1 LSDISGKIRKLAES
15 DHENS
20 ELFHHVVD
28 RLNELEVTKA
38 TLERW
43 RTHLEWSGF
52 RQGQG
57 SGYMSSGGD
66 GPLLPA
72 CPLCGH
78 LKPSARAKGHFI
90 AEVIGHKPDCE
101 FRPRISSA
109 ETSLLRT
116 SRILIT

>member
-1 LSDISGKIRKLAES
+1 LSDISEQIRKLAES
-15 DHENS
+15 DPANS
-20 ELFHHVVD
+20 EMFRNVMD
-28 RLNELEVTKA
+28 RLSELEATEA

-43 RTHLEWSGF
+43 RTRLEWSSF

-78 LKPSARAKGHFI
+78 LKPGAGANGHFR
-90 AEVIGHKPDCE
+90 AEFIGHKSDCE
-101 FRPRISSA
+101 FLQER
-109 ETSLLRT
+109 
-116 SRILIT
+116 

>member
-1 LSDISGKIRKLAES
+1 MDYPIVNGERGLSDISGKIRKLAES
-15 DHENS
+15 DPKNS
-20 ELFHHVVD
+20 KLFRLVLD
-28 RLNELEVTKA
+28 RLNELEATKA

-43 RTHLEWSGF
+43 RTRLEWSSF

-78 LKPSARAKGHFI
+78 LKPDARAKGHFI

-101 FRPRISSA
+101 FLQKR
-109 ETSLLRT
+109 
-116 SRILIT
+116 

>member
-43 RTHLEWSGF
+43 RTHLEWSSF